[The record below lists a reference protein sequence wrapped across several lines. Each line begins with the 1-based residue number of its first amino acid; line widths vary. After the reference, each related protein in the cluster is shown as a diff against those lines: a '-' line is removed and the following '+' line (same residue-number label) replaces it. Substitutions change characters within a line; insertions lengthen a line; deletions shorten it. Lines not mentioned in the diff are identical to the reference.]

1 MYCSQHYTKLYT
13 KYATKYASSL
23 YYFHIIVTSLSLG
36 RLKQQELIIHWSDT
50 VGPRD
55 FISNVNIFSIVNK
68 CSINFIFPSSY
79 MNCYQIPRG
88 LYGQETGHTR
98 TGLYKKQERKIM
110 VRFISFSFSLYNISH
125 RNELYNT
132 PVYVCVLNVKH
143 VTLNF
148 NIMS

>member
-1 MYCSQHYTKLYT
+1 MYCSQYFTKPYT
-13 KYATKYASSL
+13 KYATKYAASL

-79 MNCYQIPRG
+79 MNCVQIPRG
-88 LYGQETGHTR
+88 LDGLGTGHTR
-98 TGLYKKQERKIM
+98 TELYEKGEEKYS
-110 VRFISFSFSLYNISH
+110 FNSFSFCNISH
-125 RNELYNT
+125 HNEFYNT
-132 PVYVCVLNVKH
+132 PVYACVLNVKR
-143 VTLNF
+143 VT
-148 NIMS
+148 